1 MFPVVLLIVSFLGLI
16 FLGVPIAFAIG
27 VASLLTIWELGL
39 PAKVIANQMF
49 SSIDS
54 FPLLAVPFFLFLGR
68 LMNDGGITDRLL
80 KVADAFVGSVR
91 GGLGHINVVV
101 SMMFASI
108 SGSAA
113 ADTASIG
120 AVMIPAMKKAGYP
133 LPYSVAITA
142 CSSILGMII
151 PPSIL
156 MILYGAFGNVSIGAL
171 FLGGV
176 VPGLIIGL
184 GQMAYTYVLAI
195 HYGFPAKP
203 RTPLNE
209 TVRVTARALPPL
221 LLPVIVLGGIT
232 GGIFTATEAAAVAV
246 VYGLFLALVFYRN
259 VRLAEL
265 PAMLGE
271 AVVSYALPLFCVATA
286 GVMGWLIAYLNI
298 AQDVANLILSIT
310 DSPVGVYLMLV
321 GFLLVMGTVLSPIT
335 AVIIFLP
342 ILQHLGDVIGTN
354 PIQLGLVVVMCLTLG
369 QVTPPYG
376 ICLLIA
382 AQIGEISAVRAFVA
396 AAPIL
401 LIVLTAILIGIL
413 APELYLYLPSTFF
426 PEAFP

>member
-1 MFPVVLLIVSFLGLI
+1 MFPVTLLIVSFLCLI
-16 FLGVPIAFAIG
+16 FLRVPIAFAIG
-27 VASLLTIWELGL
+27 VSSLLTIWELGL
-39 PAKVIANQMF
+39 PPRCIANQMF

-68 LMNDGGITDRLL
+68 LMNDGGITQRLL
-80 KVADAFVGSVR
+80 NVADAFVGSVR
-91 GGLGHINVVV
+91 GGLGHINVAV

-120 AVMIPAMKKAGYP
+120 AVMIPAMKQAGYP
-133 LPYSVAITA
+133 VPYSVAITA

-171 FLGGV
+171 FLGGI

-184 GQMAYTYVLAI
+184 GQMAYTYVLAVR
-195 HYGFPAKP
+195 HGFPAKP
-203 RTPLNE
+203 RTPMVE
-209 TVRVTARALPPL
+209 TFGITLRALPPL

-232 GGIFTATEAAAVAV
+232 GGVFTATEAAAVAV
-246 VYGLFLALVFYRN
+246 VYGLFLSFVVYRN
-259 VRLAEL
+259 VRLADL
-265 PAMLGE
+265 PSMLSE
-271 AVVSYALPLFCVATA
+271 AVISYALPLFCVATA

-298 AQDVANLILSIT
+298 AEDVARLILSVTENPI
-310 DSPVGVYLMLV
+310 GVYLMIV
-321 GFLLVMGTVLSPIT
+321 AFLLVVGTVLSPIT

-342 ILQHLGDVIGTN
+342 ILQHLGDVIGAN

-382 AQIGEISAVRAFVA
+382 AQIGEISAMRAFAA

-401 LIVLTAILIGIL
+401 LIVMAAILIGIL
-413 APELYLYLPSTFF
+413 VPEIYLFLPRTFL
-426 PEAFP
+426 PNALS

>member
-1 MFPVVLLIVSFLGLI
+1 MFPAILLIVSFLVLI
-16 FLGVPIAFAIG
+16 FVGVPIAFAIG
-27 VASLLTIWELGL
+27 IACLLTIWELGL
-39 PAKVIANQMF
+39 PMLCVANQMF
-49 SSIDS
+49 TSIDS

-91 GGLGHINVVV
+91 GGLGHVNVAV
-101 SMMFASI
+101 SMLFASI

-120 AVMIPAMKKAGYP
+120 AVLIPAMKKAGYP
-133 LPYSVAITA
+133 VPYSVAITA

-171 FLGGV
+171 FLGGI
-176 VPGLIIGL
+176 VPGVLIGF
-184 GQMAYTYVLAI
+184 GQMAYTYVLAVR
-195 HYGFPAKP
+195 YGFPAKP
-203 RTPLNE
+203 RTPFGE
-209 TVRVTARALPPL
+209 KCRITVRALPVL
-221 LLPVIVLGGIT
+221 LLPVIILGGIT
-232 GGIFTATEAAAVAV
+232 GGVFTATEAAAIAVA
-246 VYGLFLALVFYRN
+246 YGLVLALGFYRN

-265 PAMLGE
+265 PGMLSE
-271 AVVSYALPLFCVATA
+271 AVVTYALPLFCVATA
-286 GVMGWLIAYLNI
+286 GVMGYLIAYLNI
-298 AQDVANLILSIT
+298 AEDVAQLILSIT
-310 DSPVGVYLMLV
+310 DNPIGVYLMIV
-321 GFLLVMGTVLSPIT
+321 VFLLIVGTVLSPIT

-354 PIQLGLVVVMCLTLG
+354 PIQLGLVVVICLTMG

-382 AQIGEISAVRAFVA
+382 AQIGEVPAIKAFAA

-401 LIVLTAILIGIL
+401 LIVLAVVLIGIL
-413 APELYLYLPSTFF
+413 APDIYLFLPRTFL
-426 PEAFP
+426 PDALI